1 MEMLAAFI
9 RKHPWWQ
16 WLTRTPFAAKM
27 TKYALSSGIAFAL
40 SEFSFAFCYFL
51 GFSTTACSVIAFFAA
66 AIPNWI
72 MNRRWAW
79 QQKGRPPAKQTV
91 AYVVVSAVVLIVT
104 SVTTK
109 LTNYWVRHDHVINHH
124 GVRILIVTGSFTVVT
139 VILFFAK
146 FAVYEFLIFSD
157 DRRGGGRRGGGTSGG
172 RRPRRGEHEDR
183 EEREPVLSSGS
194 AA

>member
-1 MEMLAAFI
+1 MVKLAEFI

-16 WLTRTPFAAKM
+16 WLTRTPFSAKM
-27 TKYALSSGIAFAL
+27 TKYALSSGIAFGL
-40 SEFSFAFCYFL
+40 SEFAFAFCYFL
-51 GFSTTACSVIAFFAA
+51 GLGTVGCSVIAFFAA

-79 QQKGRPPAKQTV
+79 QQKGRPPAKQTI
-91 AYVVVSAVVLIVT
+91 AYVIVSAIVLVVT
-104 SVTTK
+104 SVATK
-109 LTNYWVRHDHVINHH
+109 LTNYWVKHDHVINHH

-157 DRRGGGRRGGGTSGG
+157 ESRGGGRRGGGPRGGG
-172 RRPRRGEHEDR
+172 RARRGEHEER
-183 EEREPVLSSGS
+183 EELEPVLSSGS
-194 AA
+194 AS